1 MQSKRSYKGQVSVP
15 GEGNVAVTEA
25 FCKED
30 WLPLWRTSSLAEE
43 VPGEK
48 QTAGEGPSLC
58 YSLAV
63 CYKMRMIMPTSLGV
77 GSLKYIY
84 EVAGPGEGEALTDAT
99 LTAAFGEGLPREAQ
113 GWLFNSTLMI
123 W

>member
-1 MQSKRSYKGQVSVP
+1 MLLSLKLSVRRTGCLFGGQAP
-15 GEGNVAVTEA
+15 WQERCA
-25 FCKED
+25 D
-30 WLPLWRTSSLAEE
+30 
-43 VPGEK
+43 GEK

-63 CYKMRMIMPTSLGV
+63 CQTVHANSLSVLTYKMRMITPTSLGV

-99 LTAAFGEGLPREAQ
+99 LTAFREGLPGEAQ